1 MALFS
6 ECTPQ
11 CARKVLDT
19 ADIVRDAMLRQ
30 MTTCSGTLLKRPKGE
45 RAGHGHLNMKVFI
58 QNEAGSCVKHSHDE
72 KTLELKGTS
81 QVSRAYPLPYGF
93 VLDTTAA
100 DGLNVDCFVLTK
112 RSLHMGEIVDCEPV
126 GLMEQ
131 IEDCEADH
139 NVLAVIRGEEGHVDS
154 ITRRILTDFVGHVF
168 DHIAGK
174 TIAVGSFGGPK
185 VAFRYLAQ
193 CQDQQ

>member
-1 MALFS
+1 
-6 ECTPQ
+6 
-11 CARKVLDT
+11 
-19 ADIVRDAMLRQ
+19 
-30 MTTCSGTLLKRPKGE
+30 
-45 RAGHGHLNMKVFI
+45 MKVFI
-58 QNEAGSCVKHSHDE
+58 QNEAGSCVKHSHNE

-112 RSLHMGEIVDCEPV
+112 RSLHTGEIVDCEPV

-131 IEDCEADH
+131 IEDGEEGH
-139 NVLAVIRGEEGHVDS
+139 NVLAAIRREEGHLDGT
-154 ITRRILTDFVGHVF
+154 TRKTLTEFVGHVF

-174 TIAVGSFGGPK
+174 TITVGSFGGPK
-185 VAFRYLAQ
+185 AALRYLAQ
-193 CQDQQ
+193 CQDQR